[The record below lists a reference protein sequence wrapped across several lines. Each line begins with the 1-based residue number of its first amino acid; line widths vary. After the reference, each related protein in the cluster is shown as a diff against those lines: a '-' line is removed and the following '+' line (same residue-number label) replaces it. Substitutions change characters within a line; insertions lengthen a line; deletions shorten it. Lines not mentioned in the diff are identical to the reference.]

1 MSASRFNDLE
11 QQLAHLRWRRWQ
23 NERNIRDKLTIG
35 KSMREK
41 VCHLVLCVCVWVW
54 VQCVRCRCSLWDST
68 AAVPSPSIH

>member
-41 VCHLVLCVCVWVW
+41 VSVHVHLMCALQMQSVGLI
-54 VQCVRCRCSLWDST
+54 DSGSHLH
-68 AAVPSPSIH
+68 PPINCP

>member
-41 VCHLVLCVCVWVW
+41 VSVHVHLMCALLMQSVGFIGSGSHL
-54 VQCVRCRCSLWDST
+54 RL
-68 AAVPSPSIH
+68 SINCI